1 MKSRKLWTIIA
12 MTMCLSLIGCFQNVV
27 SDTKIPRMAKEELQL
42 ILGRPDIIIVDVR
55 VDDEW
60 KKSQWK
66 IKGAVR
72 EDPEKEI
79 QSWIEKY
86 PKDKTFIFY

>member
-12 MTMCLSLIGCFQNVV
+12 MTMSLSLIGCFQNVV
-27 SDTKIPRMAKEELQL
+27 LDTKIPRMAKEELQL